1 LYIPASVPRV
11 RGGAISIKNNGAA
24 VEAIV
29 EKKES
34 RNLPPVKIGIVL
46 AVLVTIVPS
55 FIRPV

>member
-1 LYIPASVPRV
+1 MPATVPLM

-34 RNLPPVKIGIVL
+34 RNLPPVNTGIVL
-46 AVLVTIVPS
+46 AVLVTMVPS
-55 FIRPV
+55 FN

>member
-55 FIRPV
+55 FH

>member
-1 LYIPASVPRV
+1 MPATVPRV
-11 RGGAISIKNNGAA
+11 RGGAISIRNKGAA

-29 EKKES
+29 EKNER

-55 FIRPV
+55 FC